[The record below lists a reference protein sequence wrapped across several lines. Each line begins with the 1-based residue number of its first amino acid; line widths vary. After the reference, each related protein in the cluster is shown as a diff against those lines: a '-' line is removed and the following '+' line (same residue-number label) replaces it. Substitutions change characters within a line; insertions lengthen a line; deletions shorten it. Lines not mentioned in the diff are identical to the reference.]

1 MDCSGIPLKTSSQ
14 EEHARL
20 STKLFD
26 RCCAPAS
33 QALCLRGRGR
43 AKLKEL
49 CTQPGLLFLTA
60 CFQQGSD
67 KEKETDKPEEQEDKE
82 TEKQVEQEA
91 KETERPVEQE
101 ALVLRASA
109 SPAKQQLSLVRMFGW
124 GSGASQTAVVPV
136 EKPMKTAVVPVEKPS
151 YNVVA
156 AQNGQKGGLVS
167 GRRRRNWLQMRPY
180 GAAAV
185 KLKNLTGQQKVFAI
199 EMVDASMQSGFSKN
213 KSMEK
218 TALHMGISLSQIKR
232 LMKAEEKEYWL
243 TWAKQEDR
251 RGRERE
257 GTVRRRG
264 ERLTKHEKGG
274 TDRGCRRPRKRP
286 YLGPEQQARGLVEG
300 VKHWA
305 DEHEELGFDIFAS
318 DLYHE
323 YYRQLKSKL
332 CVYQD
337 EKNEGTFNPDKEAK
351 FKYFEQRLQK
361 LDDSAAARLWQRE
374 YLAGKCG
381 MLTRSKQRVTSL
393 STEQEGQLVMQGW
406 DCWDSLLW
414 KIGCGSEEDLKDY
427 VADAARLCVKSQ
439 DTVVSLSDQIPVWI
453 KCDGEKCLVRK
464 SVTTEGRLAKR
475 RRKSRVQVAGGEK
488 QTEKEVEQP
497 QTTKRT
503 PGNTANSR
511 YRVTLIARQL
521 IHNYFRPAADPQGS
535 RGSRALHN

>member
-1 MDCSGIPLKTSSQ
+1 
-14 EEHARL
+14 
-20 STKLFD
+20 
-26 RCCAPAS
+26 
-33 QALCLRGRGR
+33 
-43 AKLKEL
+43 
-49 CTQPGLLFLTA
+49 
-60 CFQQGSD
+60 
-67 KEKETDKPEEQEDKE
+67 
-82 TEKQVEQEA
+82 
-91 KETERPVEQE
+91 
-101 ALVLRASA
+101 
-109 SPAKQQLSLVRMFGW
+109 
-124 GSGASQTAVVPV
+124 
-136 EKPMKTAVVPVEKPS
+136 
-151 YNVVA
+151 
-156 AQNGQKGGLVS
+156 
-167 GRRRRNWLQMRPY
+167 
-180 GAAAV
+180 
-185 KLKNLTGQQKVFAI
+185 
-199 EMVDASMQSGFSKN
+199 
-213 KSMEK
+213 
-218 TALHMGISLSQIKR
+218 
-232 LMKAEEKEYWL
+232 
-243 TWAKQEDR
+243 
-251 RGRERE
+251 
-257 GTVRRRG
+257 
-264 ERLTKHEKGG
+264 
-274 TDRGCRRPRKRP
+274 
-286 YLGPEQQARGLVEG
+286 LGPEQQARGLVEG

-323 YYRQLKSKL
+323 YYRQLKSRL

-351 FKYFEQRLQK
+351 FKYFKQRLQK

-393 STEQEGQLVMQGW
+393 STEQEGLLVRQGW
-406 DCWDSLLW
+406 DCWDCLLW

-453 KCDGEKCLVRK
+453 KCDGDRCLVRK

-475 RRKSRVQVAGGEK
+475 RRKSRVQVAAGEK

>member
-1 MDCSGIPLKTSSQ
+1 
-14 EEHARL
+14 
-20 STKLFD
+20 
-26 RCCAPAS
+26 
-33 QALCLRGRGR
+33 
-43 AKLKEL
+43 
-49 CTQPGLLFLTA
+49 
-60 CFQQGSD
+60 
-67 KEKETDKPEEQEDKE
+67 
-82 TEKQVEQEA
+82 
-91 KETERPVEQE
+91 
-101 ALVLRASA
+101 
-109 SPAKQQLSLVRMFGW
+109 
-124 GSGASQTAVVPV
+124 
-136 EKPMKTAVVPVEKPS
+136 
-151 YNVVA
+151 
-156 AQNGQKGGLVS
+156 
-167 GRRRRNWLQMRPY
+167 MR
-180 GAAAV
+180 
-185 KLKNLTGQQKVFAI
+185 
-199 EMVDASMQSGFSKN
+199 
-213 KSMEK
+213 
-218 TALHMGISLSQIKR
+218 
-232 LMKAEEKEYWL
+232 
-243 TWAKQEDR
+243 
-251 RGRERE
+251 
-257 GTVRRRG
+257 
-264 ERLTKHEKGG
+264 
-274 TDRGCRRPRKRP
+274 
-286 YLGPEQQARGLVEG
+286 
-300 VKHWA
+300 
-305 DEHEELGFDIFAS
+305 ELGFEIFAS

-351 FKYFEQRLQK
+351 FKHFEQRLEK
-361 LDDSAAARLWQRE
+361 LDTSAAARLWQRE

-535 RGSRALHN
+535 RGSRALHNSLIIK

>member
-1 MDCSGIPLKTSSQ
+1 M
-14 EEHARL
+14 RL
-20 STKLFD
+20 
-26 RCCAPAS
+26 
-33 QALCLRGRGR
+33 
-43 AKLKEL
+43 
-49 CTQPGLLFLTA
+49 
-60 CFQQGSD
+60 
-67 KEKETDKPEEQEDKE
+67 
-82 TEKQVEQEA
+82 
-91 KETERPVEQE
+91 
-101 ALVLRASA
+101 
-109 SPAKQQLSLVRMFGW
+109 
-124 GSGASQTAVVPV
+124 
-136 EKPMKTAVVPVEKPS
+136 
-151 YNVVA
+151 
-156 AQNGQKGGLVS
+156 
-167 GRRRRNWLQMRPY
+167 Y
-180 GAAAV
+180 GAAPV
-185 KLKNLTGQQKVFAI
+185 KIKNLTGQQKVYAI
-199 EMVDASMQSGFSKN
+199 EMVDASMQAGVSKN

-218 TALHMGISLSQIKR
+218 TAGHMKISLSQMKR
-232 LMKAEEKEYWL
+232 LMRTEEREYWL

-251 RGRERE
+251 RGQERE

-264 ERLTKHEKGG
+264 ERLTKLEKGG

-286 YLGPEQQARGLVEG
+286 YLGPVQQARGLVEG
-300 VKHWA
+300 VKLWA
-305 DEHEELGFDIFAS
+305 DEHEELGFEIFAS

-453 KCDGEKCLVRK
+453 KCDGDRCLVRK

-475 RRKSRVQVAGGEK
+475 RRKSRVQVAAGEK

>member
-20 STKLFD
+20 STKLFEL
-26 RCCAPAS
+26 CSASAS
-33 QALCLRGRGR
+33 QALCLRGKGR
-43 AKLKEL
+43 ANLTEL

-136 EKPMKTAVVPVEKPS
+136 VPVEKPMKTEPRVKQDVQEML
-151 YNVVA
+151 
-156 AQNGQKGGLVS
+156 AQKTLCGIVS
-167 GRRRRNWLQMRPY
+167 GRRRHWRQMRPY
-180 GAAAV
+180 GAAPV
-185 KLKNLTGQQKVFAI
+185 KMKNLTGQQKVFAI
-199 EMVDASMQSGFSKN
+199 EMVDEQMRAGVSKN

-218 TALHMGISLSQIKR
+218 TAGHMKISLSQMKR

-251 RGRERE
+251 RGQERE

-264 ERLTKHEKGG
+264 ERLTKLEKGS

-286 YLGPEQQARGLVEG
+286 YLGPLQQARGLVEG
-300 VKHWA
+300 VKAWA

-414 KIGCGSEEDLKDY
+414 KIGCGSEEDLKNY

-453 KCDGEKCLVRK
+453 KCDGDRCLVRK

-475 RRKSRVQVAGGEK
+475 RRKSRVQVAAGEK